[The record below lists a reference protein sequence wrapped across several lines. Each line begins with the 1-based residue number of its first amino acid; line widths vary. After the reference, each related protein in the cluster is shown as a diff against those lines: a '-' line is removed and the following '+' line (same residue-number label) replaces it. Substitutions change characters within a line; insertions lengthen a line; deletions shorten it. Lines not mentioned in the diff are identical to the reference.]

1 MGEAEHLNTFEMYLN
16 EVEKIPCC
24 DEAENQRLIFPGA
37 AGDTVAKR
45 RLVEGNLKLA
55 LGMIGEYFDKGVPT
69 GDLVQEA
76 NIALVMAVE
85 ELAVAGLKGE
95 PGEFETFLKG
105 WVRTA
110 LQEVVRRQ
118 DEEME
123 AQREMLELINALEDT
138 SKTLAEEL
146 GREATVEE
154 LAERMRLT
162 TDDVKDIM
170 KMAMD
175 AMKFEE

>member
-1 MGEAEHLNTFEMYLN
+1 M
-16 EVEKIPCC
+16 
-24 DEAENQRLIFPGA
+24 
-37 AGDTVAKR
+37 
-45 RLVEGNLKLA
+45 
-55 LGMIGEYFDKGVPT
+55 
-69 GDLVQEA
+69 
-76 NIALVMAVE
+76 
-85 ELAVAGLKGE
+85 
-95 PGEFETFLKG
+95 
-105 WVRTA
+105 
-110 LQEVVRRQ
+110 RRQ